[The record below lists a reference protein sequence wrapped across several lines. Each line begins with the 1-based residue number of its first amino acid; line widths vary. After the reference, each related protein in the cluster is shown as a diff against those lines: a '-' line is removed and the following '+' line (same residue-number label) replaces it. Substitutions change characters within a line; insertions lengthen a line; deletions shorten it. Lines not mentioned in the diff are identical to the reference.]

1 MKAVILAAGMGLRI
15 GKPVP
20 KALLKLPSGESIINR
35 QVRIFRSE
43 GIEDIT
49 VAVGY
54 KKELIMSH
62 LPDVQFIFNPEYKN
76 TNTAKSLLCV
86 VEGIDDD
93 IIWANGDL
101 VYDEKILTLLKSQKL
116 NTIVVNNA
124 KCGEEEV
131 KYLTDEN
138 GNIISISKEVEDG
151 QGEALGIN
159 LIKKKSI
166 KRFVEV
172 LRECEENDYFEKAI
186 QILIDRGV
194 IFKHLDVSDY
204 RCIEIDFKE
213 DWNRALMLF
222 GQSGKN

>member
-20 KALLKLPSGESIINR
+20 KALLELPSGESILSR
-35 QVRIFRSE
+35 QVRIFKSE
-43 GIEDIT
+43 GIEDIS
-49 VAVGY
+49 VVVGY

-62 LPDVQFIFNPEYKN
+62 IPDVRFIFNPEYRN
-76 TNTAKSLLCV
+76 TNTAKSLLCALEG
-86 VEGIDDD
+86 VEDD

-101 VYDEKILTLLKSQKL
+101 VYDENILTLLKSQRF

-131 KYLTDEN
+131 KYLVDKS
-138 GNIISISKEVEDG
+138 GNVISISKEIENG

-166 KRFVEV
+166 KVFIEA
-172 LRECEENDYFEKAI
+172 LNECKDTDFFEKAI

-204 RCIEIDFKE
+204 RCIEIDFEE
-213 DWNRALMLF
+213 DLNRALILF
-222 GQSGKN
+222 GQNGRN

>member
-15 GKPVP
+15 GGPIP
-20 KALLKLPSGESIINR
+20 KGLLKLPSGESILDR
-35 QVRIFRSE
+35 QVRIFKSE
-43 GIEDIT
+43 GIVDIT
-49 VAVGY
+49 VVVGY

-76 TNTAKSLLCV
+76 TNTAKSLLRA
-86 VEGIDDD
+86 VEGTYDD

-101 VYDEKILTLLKSQKL
+101 VYDDKILALLKSQRL

-138 GNIISISKEVEDG
+138 GNIISISKEVENG

-159 LIKKKSI
+159 LIKKESI
-166 KRFVEV
+166 KGFVEA
-172 LRECEENDYFEKAI
+172 LRKCKDTDYFEKAI
-186 QILIDRGV
+186 QILIDMGV
-194 IFKHLDVSDY
+194 VFKHLDVSDY
-204 RCIEIDFKE
+204 RCIEIDFEE
-213 DWNRALMLF
+213 DWNRALILF
-222 GQSGKN
+222 S

>member
-20 KALLKLPSGESIINR
+20 KALLELPSGESILSR
-35 QVRIFRSE
+35 QVRIFKSE
-43 GIEDIT
+43 GIEDIS
-49 VAVGY
+49 VVVGY

-62 LPDVQFIFNPEYKN
+62 IPDVRFIFNPEYRN
-76 TNTAKSLLCV
+76 TNTAKSLLCALEG
-86 VEGIDDD
+86 VEDD

-101 VYDEKILTLLKSQKL
+101 VYDENILTLLKSQRF

-131 KYLTDEN
+131 KYLVDKS
-138 GNIISISKEVEDG
+138 GNVISISKEIENG

-166 KRFVEV
+166 KVFIKA
-172 LRECEENDYFEKAI
+172 LNECKDTDFFEKAI

-204 RCIEIDFKE
+204 RCIEIDFEE
-213 DWNRALMLF
+213 DLNRALILF
-222 GQSGKN
+222 GQNGRN